1 MAFNYRSSDPA
12 IYRSIFA
19 AVLAVIFF
27 ISTGNVHAAK
37 SKWQPEIKIG
47 LMNGATQITLQFS
60 APCVMIDVATK
71 KQLQKIS
78 ANTDL
83 ILNTAALKAND
94 IEIRGEKCELQ
105 DLRVTINGRQYFGGV
120 KILKRGSGFTVI
132 NLAPVEE
139 YLRGVLPKEMIQS
152 WSLEA
157 LKAQAVAAR
166 TFVLKNREKHKKEG
180 YELCDTTHC
189 QVYSGVETFATTD
202 RAVAETRGEV
212 LFHGG
217 RTVDAPFHADSGGM
231 TESAANVWGGNVAH
245 LKAVAEEDKH
255 TQAWTV
261 KFTVYDFSSRMGSA
275 FGTVK
280 NFILTPL
287 TIGKSA
293 ADRSTSGRVKS
304 AQIVGSKKTVTMRGD
319 EMRRKFSLPSTLF
332 HVSIIGNEVVFSGY
346 GKGHGVGLSQYGA
359 KAYAEKGWKYD
370 KILAHYYQGA
380 TLKKLY

>member
-1 MAFNYRSSDPA
+1 MLKKF
-12 IYRSIFA
+12 FA

-27 ISTGNVHAAK
+27 TSSNNVCETK
-37 SKWQPEIKIG
+37 SQWQPEITIG
-47 LMNGATQITLQFS
+47 LLSNVNEVTLQFNMPCIMTDGKTSKKIKNIS
-60 APCVMIDVATK
+60 AGQAVTIKASDIPTNGVEIRPDKADLNHLHVMI
-71 KQLQKIS
+71 
-78 ANTDL
+78 
-83 ILNTAALKAND
+83 
-94 IEIRGEKCELQ
+94 
-105 DLRVTINGRQYFGGV
+105 NGKDYFGGV
-120 KILKRGSGFTVI
+120 KILKRGSTMTVI
-132 NLAPVEE
+132 NIAPVEE

-152 WSLEA
+152 WPLEA

-166 TFVLKNREKHKKEG
+166 TFVLKNREKHKADG
-180 YELCDTTHC
+180 YELCATTHC

-245 LKAVAEEDKH
+245 LKAVAEEMKH

-275 FGTVK
+275 FGTVQK
-280 NFILTPL
+280 FILTPL
-287 TIGKSA
+287 TLGKSA
-293 ADRSTSGRVKS
+293 NDRSTSGRVKS

-332 HVSIIGNEVVFSGY
+332 HVSIIGNEVVFTGY

>member
-1 MAFNYRSSDPA
+1 MNYKKF
-12 IYRSIFA
+12 FA
-19 AVLAVIFF
+19 VFMTVIFF
-27 ISTGNVHAAK
+27 ISSNNVCETK
-37 SKWQPEIKIG
+37 SQWQPEIKIG
-47 LMNGATQITLQFS
+47 LMSNVNEVTLQFNMPCIMTDGKNSKKIKSIS
-60 APCVMIDVATK
+60 ASQSVTIKASDIQTNGVEIRPDRADLNHLHVMI
-71 KQLQKIS
+71 
-78 ANTDL
+78 
-83 ILNTAALKAND
+83 
-94 IEIRGEKCELQ
+94 
-105 DLRVTINGRQYFGGV
+105 NGKDYFGGV
-120 KILKRGSGFTVI
+120 KLLKRGSTMTVI
-132 NLAPVEE
+132 NIAPVEE

-152 WSLEA
+152 WPLEA

-180 YELCDTTHC
+180 YELCNTTHC

-245 LKAVAEEDKH
+245 LKAVAEEMKH

-275 FGTVK
+275 FGTVQK
-280 NFILTPL
+280 FILTPL
-287 TIGKSA
+287 TLGKSA
-293 ADRSTSGRVKS
+293 NDRSTSGRVKS

-332 HVSIIGNEVVFSGY
+332 HVSIIGNDVVFTGY

>member
-1 MAFNYRSSDPA
+1 MNYKKF
-12 IYRSIFA
+12 FA
-19 AVLAVIFF
+19 AIMAVIFF
-27 ISTGNVHAAK
+27 ISIGNVYAAK

-47 LMNGATQITLQFS
+47 IVTGATQVTLNFS
-60 APCVMIDVATK
+60 APCIMTDAKTK

-83 ILNTAALKAND
+83 NLNFSSLKATD
-94 IEIRGEKCELQ
+94 IEIRGDKINLQ
-105 DLRVTINGRQYFGGV
+105 DLTVTINGKKYFGGI

-139 YLRGVLPKEMIQS
+139 YLRGVLPQEMIQS
-152 WSLEA
+152 WHLEA

-166 TFVLKNREKHKKEG
+166 TFVLKNREKHKAEG
-180 YELCDTTHC
+180 YELCTKTHC
-189 QVYSGVETFATTD
+189 QVYDGVNTFETTD
-202 RAVAETRGEV
+202 KAVAETRGEV

-231 TESAANVWGGNVAH
+231 TESAENVWGGKIAH
-245 LKAVAEEDKH
+245 LQAISEEDKF
-255 TQAWTV
+255 TQSWTV
-261 KFTVYDFSSRMGSA
+261 KFTVFDFSSRMGDA
-275 FGTVK
+275 FGTVQK
-280 NFILTPL
+280 FILTPL

-293 ADRSTSGRVKS
+293 KDRSTSGRVKS

-332 HVSIIGNEVVFSGY
+332 HVSIVGNEVVFTGY

>member
-1 MAFNYRSSDPA
+1 MLKKF
-12 IYRSIFA
+12 FA
-19 AVLAVIFF
+19 AVLAVIYFT
-27 ISTGNVHAAK
+27 SSNNVCETK
-37 SKWQPEIKIG
+37 SQWQPEITIG
-47 LMNGATQITLQFS
+47 LLSNVNEVTLQFNMPCIMTDGKTSKKIKNIS
-60 APCVMIDVATK
+60 AGQAVTIKASDIPTNGVEIRPDKADLNHLHVMI
-71 KQLQKIS
+71 
-78 ANTDL
+78 
-83 ILNTAALKAND
+83 
-94 IEIRGEKCELQ
+94 
-105 DLRVTINGRQYFGGV
+105 NGKDYFGGV
-120 KILKRGSGFTVI
+120 KILKRGSTMTVI
-132 NLAPVEE
+132 NIAPVEE

-152 WSLEA
+152 WPLEA

-166 TFVLKNREKHKKEG
+166 TCVQKNSEKHKADG
-180 YELCDTTHC
+180 YELCATTHC

-245 LKAVAEEDKH
+245 LKAVAEEMKH

-275 FGTVK
+275 FGTVQK
-280 NFILTPL
+280 FILTPL
-287 TIGKSA
+287 TLGKSA
-293 ADRSTSGRVKS
+293 NDRSTSGRVKS

-332 HVSIIGNEVVFSGY
+332 HVSIIGNEVVFTGY

>member
-1 MAFNYRSSDPA
+1 MNYKSF
-12 IYRSIFA
+12 FA

-27 ISTGNVHAAK
+27 ISATTAYAAK

-47 LMNGATQITLQFS
+47 LITGATQVTLQFS
-60 APCVMIDVATK
+60 APCVMTDTKTK

-83 ILNTAALKAND
+83 NLTLAALKAND
-94 IEIRGEKCELQ
+94 IEIRGEKVDLQ
-105 DLRVTINGRQYFGGV
+105 DLRVTINGRKYFGGV
-120 KILKRGSGFTVI
+120 KLLKRGTGFTVI

-152 WSLEA
+152 WHLEA

-166 TFVLKNREKHKKEG
+166 TFVLKNREKHKADG
-180 YELCDTTHC
+180 YELCATTHC
-189 QVYSGVETFATTD
+189 QVYNGVETFETTD
-202 RAVAETRGEV
+202 RAVVETRGEV

-231 TESAANVWGGNVAH
+231 TESAANVWGGNIAH
-245 LKAVAEEDKH
+245 LKAVEEEMKF

-261 KFTVYDFSSRMGSA
+261 KFSVYDFSSRMGDA
-275 FGTVK
+275 FGTLQK
-280 NFILTPL
+280 FILTPL

-304 AQIVGSKKTVTMRGD
+304 AQIVGSKKTVTMKGA

-332 HVSIIGNEVVFSGY
+332 NVKIVGDEVIFEGY

-359 KAYAEKGWKYD
+359 KTYAEKGWKYD

-380 TLKKLY
+380 KLKKLY

>member
-1 MAFNYRSSDPA
+1 MLKKF
-12 IYRSIFA
+12 FA

-27 ISTGNVHAAK
+27 SSSNNVCETK
-37 SKWQPEIKIG
+37 SQWQPEIKIG
-47 LMNGATQITLQFS
+47 LMSNVNEVTLQFNMPCIITDGKTSKKIKNIS
-60 APCVMIDVATK
+60 AGQAVTIKASDIQTNGVEIRPDRADLNHWHVMI
-71 KQLQKIS
+71 
-78 ANTDL
+78 
-83 ILNTAALKAND
+83 
-94 IEIRGEKCELQ
+94 
-105 DLRVTINGRQYFGGV
+105 NGKDYFGGV
-120 KILKRGSGFTVI
+120 KLLKRGSTMTVI
-132 NLAPVEE
+132 NIAPVEE

-152 WSLEA
+152 WPLEA

-180 YELCDTTHC
+180 YELCATTHC
-189 QVYSGVETFATTD
+189 QVYSGVETFETTD

-231 TESAANVWGGNVAH
+231 TESASNVWGGNVAH
-245 LKAVAEEDKH
+245 LKAVAEEMKH

-275 FGTVK
+275 FGTVQK
-280 NFILTPL
+280 FILTPL
-287 TIGKSA
+287 TLGKSA
-293 ADRSTSGRVKS
+293 NDRSTSGRVKS
-304 AQIVGSKKTVTMRGD
+304 AQIVGSKKTVTMQGA

-332 HVSIIGNEVVFSGY
+332 HVEIIGNEVVFSGY

-359 KAYAEKGWKYD
+359 KTYAEKGWKYD
-370 KILAHYYQGA
+370 KIVAHYYQGA

>member
-1 MAFNYRSSDPA
+1 MLKKF
-12 IYRSIFA
+12 FA

-27 ISTGNVHAAK
+27 TSSNNVCETK
-37 SKWQPEIKIG
+37 SQWQPEITIG
-47 LMNGATQITLQFS
+47 LLSNVNEVTLQFNMPCIMTDGNTSKKIKNIS
-60 APCVMIDVATK
+60 AGQAVTIKASDIPTNGVEIRPDKADLNHLHVMI
-71 KQLQKIS
+71 
-78 ANTDL
+78 
-83 ILNTAALKAND
+83 
-94 IEIRGEKCELQ
+94 
-105 DLRVTINGRQYFGGV
+105 NGKDYFGGV
-120 KILKRGSGFTVI
+120 KILKRGSTMTVI
-132 NLAPVEE
+132 NIAPVEE

-152 WSLEA
+152 WPLEA

-166 TFVLKNREKHKKEG
+166 TFVLKNREKHKADG
-180 YELCDTTHC
+180 YELCATTHC

-245 LKAVAEEDKH
+245 LKAVAEEMKH

-275 FGTVK
+275 FGTVQK
-280 NFILTPL
+280 FILTPL
-287 TIGKSA
+287 TLGKSA
-293 ADRSTSGRVKS
+293 NDRSTSGRVKS

-332 HVSIIGNEVVFSGY
+332 HVSIIGNEVVFTGY

>member
-1 MAFNYRSSDPA
+1 MNYKSF
-12 IYRSIFA
+12 FA

-27 ISTGNVHAAK
+27 ISATTAYAAK

-47 LMNGATQITLQFS
+47 LITGATQVTLQFS
-60 APCVMIDVATK
+60 APCIMIDAKTK
-71 KQLQKIS
+71 NTLQKIS

-83 ILNTAALKAND
+83 TLTLAELKAND
-94 IEIRGEKCELQ
+94 IEIRGEKVDLQ
-105 DLRVTINGRQYFGGV
+105 DLYVTINGRKYFGGV
-120 KILKRGSGFTVI
+120 KLLKRGSGFTVI

-152 WSLEA
+152 WHLEA

-166 TFVLKNREKHKKEG
+166 TFVLKNREKHKAED
-180 YELCDTTHC
+180 YELCATTHC
-189 QVYSGVETFATTD
+189 QVYDGVNTFETTD
-202 RAVAETRGEV
+202 RAIAETRGEV

-231 TESAANVWGGNVAH
+231 TESAANVWGGNIDH
-245 LKAVAEEDKH
+245 LKAVAEEMKF

-261 KFTVYDFSSRMGSA
+261 KFSVYDFSSRMGDA
-275 FGTVK
+275 FGTVQK
-280 NFILTPL
+280 FILTPL

-304 AQIVGSKKTVTMRGD
+304 AQIVGSKKTVTMQGS

-332 HVSIIGNEVVFSGY
+332 HVKIVGGEVIFEGY

-359 KAYAEKGWKYD
+359 KTYAEKGWKYD

>member
-1 MAFNYRSSDPA
+1 MLKKF
-12 IYRSIFA
+12 FA

-27 ISTGNVHAAK
+27 ISSNNVCETK
-37 SKWQPEIKIG
+37 SQWQPEIKIG
-47 LMNGATQITLQFS
+47 LMSNVNEVTLQFNMPCIMTDGKTSKKIKNIS
-60 APCVMIDVATK
+60 AGQAVTIKASDIQTNGVEIRPDRADLNHLHVMI
-71 KQLQKIS
+71 
-78 ANTDL
+78 
-83 ILNTAALKAND
+83 
-94 IEIRGEKCELQ
+94 
-105 DLRVTINGRQYFGGV
+105 NGKDYFGGV
-120 KILKRGSGFTVI
+120 KLLKRGSTMMVI
-132 NLAPVEE
+132 NIAPVEE

-152 WSLEA
+152 WPLEA

-180 YELCDTTHC
+180 YELCNTTHC

-245 LKAVAEEDKH
+245 LKAVAEEMKH

-275 FGTVK
+275 FGTVQK
-280 NFILTPL
+280 FILTPL
-287 TIGKSA
+287 TLGKSA
-293 ADRSTSGRVKS
+293 NDRSTSGRVKS

-332 HVSIIGNEVVFSGY
+332 HVSIIDNEVVFTGY

-370 KILAHYYQGA
+370 KIVAHYYQGA

>member
-1 MAFNYRSSDPA
+1 MLKKF
-12 IYRSIFA
+12 FA

-27 ISTGNVHAAK
+27 ISSNNVGETK
-37 SKWQPEIKIG
+37 SQWQPEIKIG
-47 LMNGATQITLQFS
+47 LMSNVNEVTLQFNMPCIITDGKTSKKIKNIS
-60 APCVMIDVATK
+60 AGQAVTIKASDIQTNGVEIRPDRADLNHLHVMI
-71 KQLQKIS
+71 
-78 ANTDL
+78 
-83 ILNTAALKAND
+83 
-94 IEIRGEKCELQ
+94 
-105 DLRVTINGRQYFGGV
+105 NGKDYFGGV
-120 KILKRGSGFTVI
+120 KLLKRGSTMTVI
-132 NLAPVEE
+132 NIAPVEE

-152 WSLEA
+152 WPLEA

-180 YELCDTTHC
+180 YELCNTTHC

-245 LKAVAEEDKH
+245 LKAVAEEMKH

-275 FGTVK
+275 FGTVQK
-280 NFILTPL
+280 FILTPL
-287 TIGKSA
+287 TLGKSA
-293 ADRSTSGRVKS
+293 NDRSTSGRVKF

-346 GKGHGVGLSQYGA
+346 GKGHGVGLSQYGS
-359 KAYAEKGWKYD
+359 KAYAEKGWNYD